1 MESAI
6 WFCYLHIIHEF
17 KRNGWFQYKRTPPS
31 RTPRSHAPGRGS
43 WSVFVKRMTRLNLN
57 CIWVSAI
64 KVWSESILAI
74 TSTSTTSNNCLTT
87 MQTGAMQAWKLLF
100 VVSFSSM
107 VFLVCFWYPNLSGN
121 DNILVTRLT
130 RPRDRSKYLKNS
142 SRFFHR
148 CFYYCS
154 FIFGL
159 TSA

>member
-1 MESAI
+1 
-6 WFCYLHIIHEF
+6 
-17 KRNGWFQYKRTPPS
+17 
-31 RTPRSHAPGRGS
+31 
-43 WSVFVKRMTRLNLN
+43 MTRLNLN

-107 VFLVCFWYPNLSGN
+107 VFLVCFWYANLSGN

-148 CFYYCS
+148 CFNYCS

-159 TSA
+159 TLAWICMRITLVTTAHYPILFHYNHVFVIIPFKANQ